1 MIRQPIVCIL
11 GHVDHGKTSL
21 LDKIRG
27 TGVVAKEAGAI
38 TQHVGASHIPI
49 DNIKHICGPL
59 LEKLKLNIDIPG
71 LLFLDTPGH
80 SAFVSIRERGG
91 SIADIAVL
99 VVDIN
104 EGFLNQ
110 TNESLEILK
119 TFKTP
124 FIVAATKVD
133 KVEGWVTYKDECFH
147 DSFSKQPEHVK
158 KRVEEKLYRL
168 VGQLSERGFDSER
181 YDRVDDFTKNISII
195 PCSGVT
201 GEGVQEVLMMVTGL
215 AQNFLKGKLEVTE
228 GIGKGSVL
236 EVKELKGMGTTLD
249 VILYDGEIR
258 KGDWII
264 VGGHEITVTKIRALL
279 EPPAMKEMRLEKQ
292 FIQVDSISAASGV
305 KIAAPNLE
313 NVTSG
318 SPIIAVRDESK
329 IEEFKKELEETAK
342 HIEIETEGEG
352 VILKADTLGSLEALI
367 HSLKERNIPIKKAGI
382 GHVVKRDISEADAIS
397 DNLKRVIV
405 AFHVPVDE
413 SVKQEVEQKK
423 IKLLHSDVIYKILDD
438 YEKYLEEENKRIRLE
453 KISKITRPGVIK
465 LLPGMTFRASG
476 PAIVGVEVEQGMIK
490 QGYSLQKDG
499 KNIGRIKALQAE
511 GTSVPEAKRGERVAV
526 SIDGPTVGRQI
537 REGDELSTIVSSDDI
552 EVLKELGMLDEV
564 ELAEKINQ

>member
-27 TGVVAKEAGAI
+27 TGVVSKEAGAI

-49 DNIKHICGPL
+49 KNIKHICGPL
-59 LEKLKLNIDIPG
+59 LDKLKIDVDIPG

-91 SIADIAVL
+91 SIADIAIL

-104 EGFLNQ
+104 EGFLTQ
-110 TNESLEILK
+110 TDESLKILK

-147 DSFSKQPEHVK
+147 ESFSKQPDHVK
-158 KRVEEKLYRL
+158 KRVEEKFYKL
-168 VGQLSERGFDSER
+168 VGQLSERGFDCER
-181 YDRVDDFTKNISII
+181 YDRVDDFTKNIAIV

-236 EVKELKGMGTTLD
+236 EVKEVQGMGTTLD

-258 KGDWII
+258 KGDWIV
-264 VGGHEITVTKIRALL
+264 VGGHEPTVTKIRALL

-292 FIQVDSISAASGV
+292 FIQVDSVSAASGV
-305 KIAAPNLE
+305 KISAPGLDK
-313 NVTSG
+313 VTSG
-318 SPIIAVRDESK
+318 SPIIAVRDEDK
-329 IEEFKKELEETAK
+329 IEEIKKELEETAK
-342 HIEIETEGEG
+342 NIEIETEGEG
-352 VILKADTLGSLEALI
+352 IVLKADTLGSLEALI
-367 HSLKERNIPIKKAGI
+367 HSLKQKDIVIKKAEVGP
-382 GHVVKRDISEADAIS
+382 VVKRDVSEADAIQ
-397 DNLKRVIV
+397 DKLKRVIV
-405 AFHVPVDE
+405 AFHIPVDSSIE
-413 SVKQEVEQKK
+413 NELKEKK
-423 IKLLHSDVIYKILDD
+423 IKLLQSNVIYKILDD
-438 YEKYLEEENKRIRLE
+438 YEKYLEDEKKKMREEKLA
-453 KISKITRPGVIK
+453 SITRPAIIRII
-465 LLPGMTFRASG
+465 PGMTFRVSG
-476 PAIVGVEVEQGMIK
+476 PAIVGVEVEEGMIK
-490 QGYSLQKDG
+490 QGYHLKRNE
-499 KNIGRIKALQAE
+499 KEIGRIKAIQSE
-511 GTSVPEAKRGERVAV
+511 GTSVSQAKKGERVAV
-526 SIDGPTVGRQI
+526 SIEGPTVGRQI
-537 REGDELSTIVSSDDI
+537 KEGEELTTVLHKNDI
-552 EVLKELGMLDEV
+552 KVLEELGMLDEV
-564 ELAEKINQ
+564 ELAKKIQ

>member
-38 TQHVGASHIPI
+38 TQHVGASHVPI
-49 DNIKHICGPL
+49 KNIKHICGPL
-59 LEKLKLNIDIPG
+59 LEKLKLDIDLPG

-110 TNESLEILK
+110 TDESLEILK

-133 KVEGWVTYKDECFH
+133 KVQGWVRYKDECFH
-147 DSFSKQPEHVK
+147 ESFAKQPEHVK
-158 KRVEEKLYRL
+158 KLVDEKLYKL

-181 YDRVDDFTKNISII
+181 YDRVDDFRKNITIV
-195 PCSGVT
+195 PCSGLT

-264 VGGHEITVTKIRALL
+264 VGGHETTVTKIKALL

-292 FIQVDSISAASGV
+292 FIQVDSVTAASGV

-318 SPIIAVRDESK
+318 SPIVAVRDESK
-329 IEEFKKELEETAK
+329 IEEIKKELEETTK

-367 HSLKERNIPIKKAGI
+367 HSLKKKDIPIKKAGV
-382 GHVVKRDISEADAIS
+382 GPVVKRDISEADAIQ
-397 DNLKRVIV
+397 DNLKRVII

-413 SVKQEVEQKK
+413 ATEQEAEKKK
-423 IKLLHSDVIYKILDD
+423 IKLLHSNVIYKILDD
-438 YEKYLEEENKRIRLE
+438 YEKYLEAENKRIREE
-453 KISKITRPGVIK
+453 KLSKVKRPAILK
-465 LLPGMTFRASG
+465 LLPGMTFRASD
-476 PAIVGVEVEQGMIK
+476 PAIVGVEVEEGMIK
-490 QGYSLQKDG
+490 QGYVLKKNG
-499 KNIGRIKALQAE
+499 KEIGTIKAIQSD
-511 GTSVPEAKRGERVAV
+511 GTSVTEAKKGERVAV
-526 SIDGPTVGRQI
+526 SITGPTVGRQI
-537 REGDELSTIVSSDDI
+537 REGDELTTIVRKDDI
-552 EVLKELGMLDEV
+552 KILEELGMLDE
-564 ELAEKINQ
+564 A